1 MGNLSEFELI
11 QDSEGVV
18 FTVKVVPGSSKTA
31 VAGVYGGMLKVK
43 VAAPPEK
50 GKANQALIAYL
61 SGKLGVKKNDIIIES
76 GQTSPVKQIRVC
88 NASADVRTL
97 LDLP

>member
-1 MGNLSEFELI
+1 MNNGGFKI
-11 QDSEGVV
+11 QQLQGGVV

-31 VAGVYGGMLKVK
+31 VSGVYGGMLKVK

-88 NASADVRTL
+88 DSSADVRSL
-97 LDLP
+97 LDSA